1 MVGTC
6 EACRE
11 HISVTVKR
19 IKCTQCNCMFHS
31 ECVRFTGDSTSS
43 RTQWKCPN
51 CVAIA
56 RKGGDN
62 SNTPIRADKSSK
74 VARSTRT
81 DSADPT
87 ISVCDDTRATT
98 AANSMLIGRF
108 ESILDAKLKTIKDE
122 IVIEIIK
129 ELKSTVFTELK
140 NEIVSLSSELSQL
153 QVAQNHLQS
162 ENDQLKSDLCTLQAR
177 VTFSEDQLSDL
188 RSQFGRQQQQGR
200 INNLDIVGLP
210 QMTSESP
217 TDLVLKIAE
226 YAGVE
231 LKPDDIE
238 FAHRIQPQKPTAGR
252 PKPIV
257 VKMSDRICKDKLL
270 SGLKRKMGICTKDI
284 GFSGL
289 EKKFFVNEHLTP
301 ENKQL
306 LKKTKKFRTKRSIQV
321 LYGYDILRH
330 DRNPETSK
338 KTLGGGVLLCASKN
352 LQILHQHDWVCPG
365 VESVWATIPAETLH
379 IQGRRNVHIGLIYA
393 PPDNLLPARI
403 NSISTRLAEIISLYP
418 NDYILLTGDFNLPNI
433 TWSESWP
440 AIQRR
445 GSVELQNA
453 FLNFYDLCNL
463 AGLKQQNTIF
473 NCKPNTLDLLFS
485 NIDFE
490 VHHSSLPLVSE
501 DKYHPCLEFDLSYLL
516 IRNTQRKPT
525 KGPNFLKEC
534 DYSKTI
540 KDLAY

>member
-11 HISVTVKR
+11 HISVAVKR
-19 IKCTQCNCMFHS
+19 IKCTQCNNMFHS

-62 SNTPIRADKSSK
+62 SNTPIRVDKSSK
-74 VARSTRT
+74 IARSTRT

-87 ISVCDDTRATT
+87 ISICDDTRATT

-122 IVIEIIK
+122 IVE

-140 NEIVSLSSELSQL
+140 NEIVSLSSKLSQL

-200 INNLDIVGLP
+200 INNLEIVGLP

-238 FAHRIQPQKPTAGR
+238 FAHRIQPQRPTAGR

-257 VKMSDRICKDKLL
+257 VKMRDRIESRDVARCSAGHLQVPDGGPQPGHVGRLLGRRVPRRQQLVPHVPQLVQLAVGGRHSLPQRSDLLVETGHHAHNLQLGERVVGRQPQRTVVCVQRGRLPSAPLQALLQRQPLLVREERSMEDKL
-270 SGLKRKMGICTKDI
+270 
-284 GFSGL
+284 
-289 EKKFFVNEHLTP
+289 
-301 ENKQL
+301 
-306 LKKTKKFRTKRSIQV
+306 
-321 LYGYDILRH
+321 
-330 DRNPETSK
+330 
-338 KTLGGGVLLCASKN
+338 
-352 LQILHQHDWVCPG
+352 
-365 VESVWATIPAETLH
+365 
-379 IQGRRNVHIGLIYA
+379 
-393 PPDNLLPARI
+393 
-403 NSISTRLAEIISLYP
+403 
-418 NDYILLTGDFNLPNI
+418 
-433 TWSESWP
+433 
-440 AIQRR
+440 
-445 GSVELQNA
+445 
-453 FLNFYDLCNL
+453 
-463 AGLKQQNTIF
+463 
-473 NCKPNTLDLLFS
+473 
-485 NIDFE
+485 
-490 VHHSSLPLVSE
+490 
-501 DKYHPCLEFDLSYLL
+501 
-516 IRNTQRKPT
+516 
-525 KGPNFLKEC
+525 
-534 DYSKTI
+534 
-540 KDLAY
+540 